1 VLADVQGFEEPVLQ
15 DEVLLLLLLVSRLGV
30 GDSLLRRVV
39 NRKIREIRFFVHD
52 APPRKRPPE
61 RGVANEDIESR
72 ADRPKS
78 LWRPGDSARV
88 HAQGRPPDRPLPR
101 ILRSGSDEGPGPAR
115 RKTVGRR
122 IHHGSDVGRSLSVCC
137 SPSAKLDVTQSPP
150 WRLDNRTDIS
160 TSDGL

>member
-1 VLADVQGFEEPVLQ
+1 YAHSLDDASVLAVVLCIADSVLQ
-15 DEVLLLLLLVSRLGV
+15 DEVLLFLVLVSRLGV

-39 NRKIREIRFFVHD
+39 SRKIREIRFCVHD

-88 HAQGRPPDRPLPR
+88 HAEGRPPDRPLPR

-115 RKTVGRR
+115 SEERR
-122 IHHGSDVGRSLSVCC
+122 GGEG
-137 SPSAKLDVTQSPP
+137 
-150 WRLDNRTDIS
+150 W
-160 TSDGL
+160 